1 MTRQDPSPPAHP
13 WPAEWR
19 ALSPAA
25 RRPGSGCLLERRAPD
40 TAWGSP
46 EWVSFSAPEER
57 WAGRPSASSACQN
70 QQGLATWGSPAVCWD
85 V

>member
-1 MTRQDPSPPAHP
+1 MTRQDPSPPLACRVASAVP
-13 WPAEWR
+13 SRQA
-19 ALSPAA
+19 
-25 RRPGSGCLLERRAPD
+25 PGFRMSAGEEGPTAD